1 MTEAMY
7 DLIYLIDSLV
17 RILMMGSIIF
27 MIVYFIRHFKECARI
42 KYESLDYGRIH
53 DDELS

>member
-1 MTEAMY
+1 MSEAMY

-17 RILMMGSIIF
+17 MIFMMGSIIF
-27 MIVYFIRHFKECARI
+27 MIIYFIRHFKECVKK

-53 DDELS
+53 DE

>member
-7 DLIYLIDSLV
+7 DLIYLIDALV

-27 MIVYFIRHFKECARI
+27 MIVYLIRHFKECAKK

-53 DDELS
+53 DE

>member
-7 DLIYLIDSLV
+7 DLIYLIDALI
-17 RILMMGSIIF
+17 RIIMMLSIIS
-27 MIVYFIRHFKECARI
+27 IIIYFIRHFKECARK

-53 DDELS
+53 DEK